1 MRYDLFIPLTQKFD
15 KGQQE
20 KQDPCLRIILTKQRI
35 RRRGN
40 QSNFMKYRKERKL
53 EV

>member
-1 MRYDLFIPLTQKFD
+1 MRYDLFIQLTQKFD

-40 QSNFMKYRKERKL
+40 LSNFIKYGKERKL
-53 EV
+53 EI